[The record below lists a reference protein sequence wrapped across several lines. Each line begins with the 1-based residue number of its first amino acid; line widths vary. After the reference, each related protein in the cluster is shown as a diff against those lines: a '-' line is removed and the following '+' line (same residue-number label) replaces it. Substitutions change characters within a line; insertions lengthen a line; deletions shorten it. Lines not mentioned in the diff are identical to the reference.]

1 MDIEKRIRKAV
12 ESLLENES
20 LLEGLDNQNAAS
32 LLEWGTTCV
41 KNIVKKSENL
51 ADEDEAEE
59 TIYPQMRALRQ
70 MLKTVTNLY
79 TSNIDMTQEVTLLSE
94 LIESAA
100 IVYGPGVTI
109 SQNINWAAFSATK
122 TKQSGQQVSTLRKI
136 VEKTA

>member
-1 MDIEKRIRKAV
+1 MNIEKRNRKAV

-51 ADEDEAEE
+51 ADEEEAEE

-79 TSNIDMTQEVTLLSE
+79 TSKLDMTQEVTLLTE
-94 LIESAA
+94 LITSAA
-100 IVYGPGVTI
+100 IVYGPGATI
-109 SQNINWAAFSATK
+109 SQNIDWSAFSVTK

>member
-32 LLEWGTTCV
+32 LLDWGTTCV
-41 KNIVKKSENL
+41 KTIVKKSENL
-51 ADEDEAEE
+51 ADEEEAEE

-70 MLKTVTNLY
+70 MLKTVTTLY
-79 TSNIDMTQEVTLLSE
+79 TSNLDMPQEVTLLNE

-100 IVYGPGVTI
+100 IVYGPVPTI
-109 SQNINWAAFSATK
+109 SQNINWVAFSATK
-122 TKQSGQQVSTLRKI
+122 TKQSGQQVSALRTL
-136 VEKTA
+136 VEKIA